1 MAGDPERSDRP
12 LPSPSDE
19 REPDPARV
27 VRWRRRTA
35 TFFWGVAAVFSVT
48 SSAQVAMQ
56 LFAPEEPPD
65 HPAGCAEG
73 IDELQLSLDAGWA
86 SAGRED
92 DTPERALDRFRA
104 TVGPSWRHLPWLQ
117 RACRADPGFA
127 ARLDALERLRYALE
141 SRVRVDGGSLAALR
155 RRALGAS
162 SHGPRLLSG
171 PLRGNSKTQ
180 AGDPTAPADE
190 EGPEPALHQP
200 SDRPAVDPSRKQT
213 R

>member
-12 LPSPSDE
+12 LPSLSDE

-35 TFFWGVAAVFSVT
+35 TFFWGVAAVFSIT
-48 SSAQVAMQ
+48 SSAQVGMQ
-56 LFAPEEPPD
+56 LFSPEEPAD
-65 HPAGCAEG
+65 HPASCAEG
-73 IDELQLSLDAGWA
+73 ISQLQASLDAGWA
-86 SAGRED
+86 AARRED
-92 DTPERALDRFRA
+92 DSPERALDRFRG

-117 RACRADPGFA
+117 RACRADPGPA

-162 SHGPRLLSG
+162 SHA
-171 PLRGNSKTQ
+171 TT
-180 AGDPTAPADE
+180 GDPTAPADE